1 MLKGVLVYLYTF
13 QTCVI
18 FNITFIITAN
28 KRFFREGETG
38 TVSWTMTRYSENERY
53 SIFHKDKN
61 IIKVSKQ
68 NASSLYPD
76 KYVYQETPSDPR
88 RGGFQ
93 IINVSLPDS
102 GVYTGGSLRP
112 LAEDWAY
119 VIVYGKD
126 RLARQHFCIKIEN
139 NVWKIFFHIGISCL
153 QCSYIFKGNPLKPK
167 IIGQTKV
174 DVGNYVTLKCLS
186 VSTSLPNN
194 YKRYPSITYKWF
206 KNGNFIIR
214 SGNILRLK
222 VEEEL
227 YKDKI
232 TCQAKEV
239 VSSTL
244 SDSVQIEKPNCKYPS
259 F

>member
-1 MLKGVLVYLYTF
+1 MYARYFFILELVVYN
-13 QTCVI
+13 VHI
-18 FNITFIITAN
+18 F
-28 KRFFREGETG
+28 
-38 TVSWTMTRYSENERY
+38 
-53 SIFHKDKN
+53 
-61 IIKVSKQ
+61 
-68 NASSLYPD
+68 
-76 KYVYQETPSDPR
+76 
-88 RGGFQ
+88 
-93 IINVSLPDS
+93 
-102 GVYTGGSLRP
+102 
-112 LAEDWAY
+112 
-119 VIVYGKD
+119 
-126 RLARQHFCIKIEN
+126 
-139 NVWKIFFHIGISCL
+139 
-153 QCSYIFKGNPLKPK
+153 FKGNPLKPR

-214 SGNILRLK
+214 SGIILRLK

>member
-1 MLKGVLVYLYTF
+1 M
-13 QTCVI
+13 I

-76 KYVYQETPSDPR
+76 KYVYQETPLDPR
-88 RGGFQ
+88 RVGFQ

-102 GVYTGGSLRP
+102 GVYTGGSLRQ

-126 RLARQHFCIKIEN
+126 RLARHFCIKIEN
-139 NVWKIFFHIGISCL
+139 NV
-153 QCSYIFKGNPLKPK
+153 
-167 IIGQTKV
+167 
-174 DVGNYVTLKCLS
+174 
-186 VSTSLPNN
+186 
-194 YKRYPSITYKWF
+194 
-206 KNGNFIIR
+206 
-214 SGNILRLK
+214 
-222 VEEEL
+222 
-227 YKDKI
+227 
-232 TCQAKEV
+232 
-239 VSSTL
+239 
-244 SDSVQIEKPNCKYPS
+244 
-259 F
+259 